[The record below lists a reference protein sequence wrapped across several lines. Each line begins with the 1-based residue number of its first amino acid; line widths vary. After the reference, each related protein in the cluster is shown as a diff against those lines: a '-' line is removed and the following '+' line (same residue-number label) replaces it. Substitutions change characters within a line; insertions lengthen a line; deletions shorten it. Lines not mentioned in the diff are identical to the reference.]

1 MDKLDY
7 PGSCV
12 AFFGCVWSA
21 ILCFDA
27 NIRCPR
33 LTVVPRSEKWYDVL
47 AATRVIIVKPEK
59 STGKCSLL
67 RRELCV
73 SSQPTSTTLLSG

>member
-1 MDKLDY
+1 MDKLNHPRSY
-7 PGSCV
+7 V

-21 ILCFDA
+21 VLCFDA

-33 LTVVPRSEKWYDVL
+33 LTVAPQSEIWYDVL
-47 AATRVIIVKPEK
+47 AAIRVIVVKPEK

-73 SSQPTSTTLLSG
+73 SSQPTFTTLLSG